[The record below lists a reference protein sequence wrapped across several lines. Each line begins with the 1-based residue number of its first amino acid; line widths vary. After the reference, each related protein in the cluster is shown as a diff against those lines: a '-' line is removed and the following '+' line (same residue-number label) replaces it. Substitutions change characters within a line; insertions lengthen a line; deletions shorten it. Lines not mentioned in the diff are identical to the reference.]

1 MPGGSPGSADL
12 FPGGV
17 DQQVFL
23 NTFSIGVWDRAQL
36 PGADDRPGLEV
47 RRGAPYFAHE
57 GEVTDA
63 TYRRPVLDRLPKA
76 VTLYRPADQD
86 QWLR

>member
-1 MPGGSPGSADL
+1 MRRL
-12 FPGGV
+12 E
-17 DQQVFL
+17 
-23 NTFSIGVWDRAQL
+23 
-36 PGADDRPGLEV
+36 LEV
-47 RRGAPYFAHE
+47 LRGAPYFGHD

>member
-1 MPGGSPGSADL
+1 MISRFSSTRSLTTA
-12 FPGGV
+12 
-17 DQQVFL
+17 QVRRL
-23 NTFSIGVWDRAQL
+23 E
-36 PGADDRPGLEV
+36 LEV
-47 RRGAPYFAHE
+47 LRGAPYFGHD